1 MTHDKILYLEHEQTR
16 TYSEGVFIPST
27 ARDYK
32 ELLSG
37 GIIPLS
43 LLNIHTLK
51 IPTHLSQEE
60 QAIQVEIRMF
70 EEGNLK
76 SDEDYTIDFIRHT
89 LTSEES
95 YLCEVFALSQT
106 KAADYFSTSLK
117 NTNVI
122 DYLTPGFLI
131 YEAQYDTLPKHNDLF
146 IYFGEEESYGAIY
159 QDGKYIAHRSIDTL
173 TAMAV
178 ETGLDLPKLKS
189 FLSTRGVIKEQYP
202 PEEFAKFTLI
212 QDRMVRN
219 IERLV
224 HTINHKRGLF
234 GLTGINH
241 VYLDFEGSTIP
252 GLDTIF
258 DAYGLHE
265 LTITALSLPNTP
277 PEQLHNLLAA
287 YYFSH
292 QTQSKSPNLS
302 TFERKKQWYKRESG
316 KFLSI
321 MAFSLL
327 IALGIP
333 LILAWMI
340 GSEEAH
346 KEELTATLVEL
357 EKETA
362 TLSSILNEEKKHL
375 ADEENTS
382 QALRQEIV
390 LIQGAQ
396 ETADLI
402 GQMHLKR
409 QQMLLDVTSELGR
422 YGLGTLMIEQN
433 GSKEMSLHI
442 ISQYQK
448 RDDIAKLMSGLY
460 LRGYQN
466 VQTHEIALDNKM
478 YNSVVKV
485 TR

>member
-1 MTHDKILYLEHEQTR
+1 MNHDKILYLEHEQTR
-16 TYSEGVFIPST
+16 TYSEGVFVPST

-51 IPTHLSQEE
+51 IPTHLSLEE

-76 SDEDYTIDFIRHT
+76 SDEEYTIDFIRHT

-95 YLCEVFALSQT
+95 YLCEVFALSHS
-106 KAADYFSTSLK
+106 KATDYFSTTLK
-117 NTNVI
+117 NTSVI
-122 DYLTPGFLI
+122 DYIIPGFLI
-131 YEAQYDTLPKHNDLF
+131 YESQYDTLPKQNDLF

-159 QDGKYIAHRSIDTL
+159 QDGKYIAHRNIDTL
-173 TAMAV
+173 TAIAV

-189 FLSTRGVIKEQYP
+189 FLSARGVIEEQYP
-202 PEEFAKFTLI
+202 PEEFAKFILI
-212 QDRMVRN
+212 QDRIARN

-234 GLTGINH
+234 GLTGIDH
-241 VYLDFEGSTIP
+241 VYLDFEGYTIP
-252 GLDTIF
+252 GLETVF

-265 LTITALSLPNTP
+265 LAITALALPNTP
-277 PEQLHNLLAA
+277 PEQLHTLLGAH
-287 YYFSH
+287 YLSH
-292 QTQSKSPNLS
+292 QTQRKSLNLS
-302 TFERKKQWYKRESG
+302 SFERKEQWYKRESG
-316 KFLSI
+316 KFLAI

-327 IALGIP
+327 VALGIP
-333 LILAWMI
+333 LALAWMI
-340 GSEEAH
+340 GSEETR
-346 KEELTATLVEL
+346 KEELTATLGEL
-357 EKETA
+357 EKETS
-362 TLSSILNEEKKHL
+362 TLSTILTEEKKLL
-375 ADEENTS
+375 ANEENTS
-382 QALRQEIV
+382 QMLRQEIV

-409 QQMLLDVTSELGR
+409 QQMLVDVTSELGR
-422 YGLGTLMIEQN
+422 YGLGTLLIEQN
-433 GSKEMSLHI
+433 GSKEMSLQV

-460 LRGYQN
+460 VRGYQN
-466 VQTHEIALDNKM
+466 VQTQEIALDNKM
-478 YNSVVKV
+478 YNALVKV